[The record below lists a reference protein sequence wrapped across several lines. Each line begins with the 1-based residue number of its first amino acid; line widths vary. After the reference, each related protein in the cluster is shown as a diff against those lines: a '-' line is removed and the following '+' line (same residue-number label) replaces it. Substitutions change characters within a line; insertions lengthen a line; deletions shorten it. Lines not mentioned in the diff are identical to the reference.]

1 MLGPNENEI
10 KPEPT
15 SINEIQGDPGPCHQ
29 EGENIKTFVDYF
41 IWGGDIDSKYLF
53 SCNTYFHVCWDL
65 GNLIRNR
72 MTWLPPRLTKGNIAY
87 GVERPHMNL
96 HLFLISTPMNKL

>member
-53 SCNTYFHVCWDL
+53 SCMLGFGKFDTESYDL
-65 GNLIRNR
+65 AS
-72 MTWLPPRLTKGNIAY
+72 PPT
-87 GVERPHMNL
+87 H
-96 HLFLISTPMNKL
+96 